1 MANSTPV
8 IQRSRIKIIIA
19 LCIIALISTASMI
32 TMSLLL
38 KDQEYDASLVNQA
51 GRQRMLSQR
60 IALGVN
66 TFITQLKSE
75 GNVQE
80 NTRSL
85 IRESANLMLNSHRGL
100 MALDYSDEIQA
111 LYFNGDPSLNDE
123 IIHYTQSA
131 LDILNAKNV
140 DQLKDKQLS
149 QFDIENVN
157 YLLFRLNIIVSAY
170 ENEAQEHL
178 TNSFKTELIIWLLG
192 ILVLV
197 LEYLYIFNPT
207 LKLIRRTMF
216 NEGVKHHRMQ
226 LAADSA
232 NLGIWK
238 YNLSTQ
244 TLHWDKKMWEIFN
257 ESLPQENTNLFEL
270 FESKLHPDDKNKVL
284 NLFSDAIQNKRNM
297 DFTFRI
303 ITSSNTVKYIHVHSI
318 IEYNHLQ
325 EASHI
330 VGTNQDI
337 TDQKN
342 KESALIEAKEKAEI
356 ATRIKGEFL
365 ASMSHEI
372 RTPLNGVMGM
382 LGLLKNTPLN
392 HLQKQRITI
401 ALSSAQSL
409 LALINDILDFSKIEA
424 NKMNLEIIDFD
435 LNNLLAEL
443 VDNLAQLAENKNLE
457 LILDTKN
464 IETTRVKGDPSRI
477 RQLLTNLLANAI
489 KFTNEGHVVLTV
501 SLTPYTEKNWQL
513 NFSVEDTGIGI
524 PEDKQGN
531 LFDAFSQVDASYTR
545 KYGGTGLGLAIVKRL
560 VVAMGGNIQ
569 FKSKHNQG
577 SRFYGNILI
586 EKSDSGEIVAPNFDV
601 SQLEILIVDDNPVNL
616 SILADQ
622 LTHWGIQ
629 VTQANSGKQ
638 AIMMCEKRLLKGQ
651 ALFDIAILDMQMPHM
666 DGVELGKQLKQDTR
680 FNAMHLVM
688 MTSMVMENDNQIMA
702 SIGFSAHFSKPV
714 NTSDLFLALSVIGD
728 NGQALQQAYPLITH
742 DYLNSLKITDTSSQI
757 SIQDYLAQSKNI
769 EILVVEDNPIN
780 QLVATDLLEELGF
793 KVHIA
798 EDGIDALSQLNA
810 RTQIPY
816 CLILMDCQMPR
827 MDGFETTQQ
836 IRSGKAGT
844 IHMHT
849 PIIAVT
855 ANTMKGDQE
864 KCLNAGM
871 NDFIPKP
878 IEHTLLEQVLLS
890 WLLANPLP
898 N

>member
-1 MANSTPV
+1 
-8 IQRSRIKIIIA
+8 
-19 LCIIALISTASMI
+19 
-32 TMSLLL
+32 MSVLL
-38 KDQEYDASLVNQA
+38 KNQEYDADLINQA

-60 IALGVN
+60 IALGVHA
-66 TFITQLKSE
+66 FIAQLKNE
-75 GNVQE
+75 GKVHE
-80 NTRSL
+80 NNRSL

-100 MALDYSDEIQA
+100 TALTDSEEITA
-111 LYFNGDPSLNDE
+111 LYFNGEPSLDEE
-123 IIHYTQSA
+123 IINYTKSA
-131 LDILNAKNV
+131 LDILSVQNI
-140 DQLKDKQLS
+140 DQLKDKQLGH
-149 QFDIENVN
+149 FDIESLN

-170 ENEAQEHL
+170 EREAKEHL
-178 TNSFKTELIIWLLG
+178 DKSFKSGLFIWIIGLL

-197 LEYLYIFNPT
+197 LVYLYIFNPM
-207 LKLIRRTMF
+207 LKLIRQTMF
-216 NEGVKHHRMQ
+216 NEEVKHQRMQ

-232 NLGIWK
+232 NLGIWEF
-238 YNLSTQ
+238 NISTQ
-244 TLHWDKKMWEIFN
+244 ALHWDKKMWEIFN
-257 ESLPQENTNLFEL
+257 ESLPLENINPFDLFAK
-270 FESKLHPDDKNKVL
+270 KLHPEDKDQVL
-284 NLFSDAIQNKRNM
+284 NLFNDAIQNKNNM

-303 ITSSNTVKYIHVHSI
+303 ITDNNTIKYIHVHSI

-325 EASHI
+325 EATYI

-337 TDQKN
+337 SDQKN
-342 KESALIEAKEKAEI
+342 KESALIEAKENAEI

-409 LALINDILDFSKIEA
+409 LTLINDILDFSKIEA
-424 NKMNLEIIDFD
+424 NKLQLEIIDFD

-443 VDNLAQLAENKNLE
+443 VDNLAQLAESKNLE

-464 IETTRVKGDPSRI
+464 VETTRVKGDPSRI
-477 RQLLTNLLANAI
+477 RQMLTNLLANAI

-501 SLTPYTEKNWQL
+501 SLTPYKQDNWKL

-524 PEDKQGN
+524 PEDRQGN

-560 VVAMGGNIQ
+560 VVAMDGNIQ

-577 SRFYGNILI
+577 SRFYGSILI

-601 SQLEILIVDDNPVNL
+601 SQLEVLIVDDNPVNL

-622 LTHWGIQ
+622 LSHWGIK
-629 VTQANSGKQ
+629 VTQVNSGKQ
-638 AIMMCEKRLLKGQ
+638 AIIMCEKRIAKGQ
-651 ALFDIAILDMQMPHM
+651 DLFDIAILDMQMPNM
-666 DGVELGKQLKQDTR
+666 NGIELGGQLKQDPR
-680 FNAMHLVM
+680 FSSMHLVM
-688 MTSMVMENDNQIMA
+688 MTSMVMENDNQVMA
-702 SIGFSAHFSKPV
+702 NIGFSGHFSKPV

-728 NGQALQQAYPLITH
+728 NGQALKQAYPLITH
-742 DYLNSLKITDTSSQI
+742 DYLNSLKITDKSPTLT
-757 SIQDYLAQSKNI
+757 IQDYLAQSKNTD
-769 EILVVEDNPIN
+769 ILLVEDNPIN
-780 QLVATDLLEELGF
+780 QLVATDLLEDLGF
-793 KVHIA
+793 KVHVA

-810 RTQIPY
+810 RKNKPF
-816 CLILMDCQMPR
+816 CLILMDCQMPK

-836 IRSGKAGT
+836 IRLGKAGS
-844 IHMHT
+844 IHLNT

-855 ANTMKGDQE
+855 ANTMKGDQQ
-864 KCLNAGM
+864 KCLIAGM

-878 IEHTLLEQVLLS
+878 IEHTLLSQILLS
-890 WLLANPLP
+890 WLLANPQP

>member
-1 MANSTPV
+1 MS
-8 IQRSRIKIIIA
+8 A
-19 LCIIALISTASMI
+19 LH
-32 TMSLLL
+32 
-38 KDQEYDASLVNQA
+38 KDQEYDASLINQA

-60 IALGVN
+60 IALGVHA
-66 TFITQLKSE
+66 FIAQLKNE
-75 GNVQE
+75 GKVHE

-100 MALDYSDEIQA
+100 TSLTDSNEIQA
-111 LYFNGDPSLNDE
+111 LYFNGEPSLNEE
-123 IIHYTQSA
+123 IISYTQSA
-131 LDILNAKNV
+131 LDILDVKNAE
-140 DQLKDKQLS
+140 QLKDKQLS
-149 QFDIENVN
+149 HFDIESVS
-157 YLLFRLNIIVSAY
+157 YILFRLNIIVSAY
-170 ENEAQEHL
+170 ENEAKEHL
-178 TNSFKTELIIWLLG
+178 DKSFKTSLLIWSIGIL

-197 LEYLYIFNPT
+197 YFYIFNPM
-207 LKLIRRTMF
+207 LKLIRQTMF
-216 NEGVKHHRMQ
+216 NEEVKHHRMQ

-232 NLGIWK
+232 NLGIWEFD
-238 YNLSTQ
+238 LSTQ

-257 ESLPQENTNLFEL
+257 ESLPQENTNLFDL
-270 FESKLHPDDKNKVL
+270 FANRLHPDDKEHVL
-284 NLFSDAIQNKRNM
+284 NLFNEAIENKQDMN
-297 DFTFRI
+297 FTFRI
-303 ITSSNTVKYIHVHSI
+303 LTSDNAIKYIQVHSI
-318 IEYNHLQ
+318 VEYNDFQ
-325 EASHI
+325 QASYI

-342 KESALIEAKEKAEI
+342 KESALIEAKENAEI

-392 HLQKQRITI
+392 HLQKQRIAI

-424 NKMNLEIIDFD
+424 NKLNLEIIDFD
-435 LNNLLAEL
+435 LNTLLAEL

-464 IETTRVKGDPSRI
+464 VETTRVKGDPGRI
-477 RQLLTNLLANAI
+477 RQMLTNLLANAI
-489 KFTNEGHVVLTV
+489 KFTDEGHVILTV
-501 SLTPYTEKNWQL
+501 SLASYTEQNWQL

-524 PEDKQGN
+524 PDDKQGL
-531 LFDAFSQVDASYTR
+531 LFDAFSQVDATYTR

-560 VVAMGGNIQ
+560 AIAMGGNIQ

-586 EKSDSGEIVAPNFDV
+586 GKSDSGEIIAPNFDV

-622 LTHWGIQ
+622 LTHWGIK

-638 AIMMCEKRLLKGQ
+638 AILMCEKRILNGQ
-651 ALFDIAILDMQMPHM
+651 ALFDIAILDMQMPNM
-666 DGVELGKQLKQDTR
+666 DGIELGELLKQDPR
-680 FNAMHLVM
+680 FSAMHLVM
-688 MTSMVMENDNQIMA
+688 MTSIAMENDNQIMA
-702 SIGFSAHFSKPV
+702 DIGFSAHFSKPV

-728 NGQALQQAYPLITH
+728 NGQALKHAYPLITH
-742 DYLNSLKITDTSSQI
+742 DYLNSLKITNSSPQLT
-757 SIQDYLAQSKNI
+757 IQEYLAQSNNVD
-769 EILVVEDNPIN
+769 ILVVEDNPIN
-780 QLVATDLLEELGF
+780 QLVATDLLEDLGF
-793 KVHIA
+793 KVHVA

-810 RTQIPY
+810 RDQVPY

-836 IRSGKAGT
+836 IRLGKAGT

-855 ANTMKGDQE
+855 ANTMKGDQQ

-878 IEHTLLEQVLLS
+878 IEHTLLSQILLS
-890 WLLANPLP
+890 WLLANP
-898 N
+898 